1 MSAEPA
7 AIRRSIAGGTLRRRH
22 NLPYPGEIVVAEG
35 DAVEPGATWARCT
48 PGGRA
53 SARELAALT
62 RLPPAR
68 IGEALLSP
76 EGELAPTGEL
86 LARGRGGLLRSQ
98 DWVAEWPGAMG
109 HVSQISGL
117 AFFIEAV
124 DPVPL
129 YARLGG
135 TVVEVVAGSHIV
147 IEGQAVAVAGAF
159 GGGGTGFGDITVV
172 DDDPGAAVGLPG
184 DNPALLVFTGPLRFE
199 WLTAYPR
206 DRVAGVVAPTVA
218 AAEIES
224 RTGLPPTRA
233 ALAEIL
239 GDIPVLLTEG
249 IGSAP
254 MPPALQ
260 RRFRRHAGRP
270 GCLSGGARAGEAEV
284 LLPAGDEPAADGEA
298 SERLRIGTGR
308 HLGAEVVPLAGGPRA
323 HRTGAGQLT
332 RQVEVRSDERGRL
345 HVPLWNLESLGREP
359 ARDTAPEPA
368 PEPTP
373 EPKPEPA
380 PETDETD

>member
-1 MSAEPA
+1 MKAEPSG
-7 AIRRSIAGGTLRRRH
+7 IRRSIAGGMLRRRH
-22 NLPYPGEIVVAEG
+22 NLLYPGEIVVAEG
-35 DAVEPGATWARCT
+35 DAIESGATWARCT

-53 SARELAALT
+53 SARNLARMT

-76 EGELAPTGEL
+76 EGELAPAGEL
-86 LARGRGGLLRSQ
+86 LVRSRGGLLRSQ

-109 HVSQISGL
+109 HVSKLSGL

-124 DPVPL
+124 DPEPL

-135 TVVEVVAGSHIV
+135 TVAKVVADSHIV
-147 IEGQAVAVAGAF
+147 IEGEATAVAGAF
-159 GGGGTGFGDITVV
+159 GGGGTGFGDITIV
-172 DDDPGAAVGLPG
+172 DDGSGAALGLPG

-206 DRVAGVVAPTVA
+206 ERVAGVIAPTVA
-218 AAEIES
+218 AAEIQS

-239 GDIPVLLTEG
+239 GGMPVLLTEG
-249 IGSAP
+249 VGSTG

-260 RRFRRHAGRP
+260 RRFRRHAGHP
-270 GCLSGGARAGEAEV
+270 GCLGGSVRPGEAEV
-284 LLPAGDEPAADGEA
+284 LLLDGDEPTSDGQAA
-298 SERLRIGTGR
+298 ERLRISNGR
-308 HLGAEVVPLAGGPRA
+308 HLGAEVVPVSDKPRA

-345 HVPLWNLESLGREP
+345 NVPLWNLESLGPE
-359 ARDTAPEPA
+359 AAPEGNG
-368 PEPTP
+368 TG
-373 EPKPEPA
+373 
-380 PETDETD
+380 

>member
-1 MSAEPA
+1 VSVDRDGV
-7 AIRRSIAGGTLRRRH
+7 RRSIAGGTLRRRH
-22 NLPYPGEIVVAEG
+22 SLPYPGEIVVAEG
-35 DAVEPGATWARCT
+35 DAIESGATWARCT

-53 SARELAALT
+53 SARALAGMT

-68 IGEALLSP
+68 VGEALLSA
-76 EGELAPTGEL
+76 EGELAPAGEL

-109 HVSQISGL
+109 YVSKISGL
-117 AFFIEAV
+117 AFFLEAV

-135 TVVEVVAGSHIV
+135 TVAEVEAGSHIV
-147 IEGQAVAVAGAF
+147 IEGDALAVAGAF
-159 GGGGTGFGDITVV
+159 GGGGTGFGDIAIV
-172 DDDPGAAVGLPG
+172 DDDPGRAVGLPG
-184 DNPALLVFTGPLRFE
+184 DNPALLVFTGSLRFE

-206 DRVAGVVAPTVA
+206 ERVAGVVAPTVE

-239 GDIPVLLTEG
+239 GEIPVLLTEG
-249 IGSAP
+249 IGNAA

-270 GCLSGGARAGEAEV
+270 GCLSGSARAGEAEG
-284 LLPAGDEPAADGEA
+284 LLLDGDEPEADAPDADGQA
-298 SERLRIGTGR
+298 TERLRIGGGR
-308 HLGAEVVPLAGGPRA
+308 FLGSEVVLVADGSGAR
-323 HRTGAGQLT
+323 RTGAGQLT

-345 HVPLWNLESLGREP
+345 HVPVWNLESLGPEAEP
-359 ARDTAPEPA
+359 GGNGN
-368 PEPTP
+368 
-373 EPKPEPA
+373 
-380 PETDETD
+380 

>member
-1 MSAEPA
+1 MSAERA
-7 AIRRSIAGGTLRRRH
+7 GIRRSIAGGTLRRH
-22 NLPYPGEIVVAEG
+22 HSLPYPGEIVVAEG
-35 DAVEPGATWARCT
+35 DAIEPGATWARCT
-48 PGGRA
+48 PSGRA
-53 SARELAALT
+53 SARVLAEMT

-76 EGELAPTGEL
+76 EGKLAPAGEL
-86 LARGRGGLLRSQ
+86 LARGRGGLRRSR
-98 DWVAEWPGAMG
+98 DWVAEWPGVMG
-109 HVSQISGL
+109 HVSKISGL

-135 TVVEVVAGSHIV
+135 TVVEVVADSHIV
-147 IEGQAVAVAGAF
+147 IQGQAVAVAGAF
-159 GGGGTGFGDITVV
+159 GGGGTGFGNITVV

-199 WLTAYPR
+199 WLTAYQR
-206 DRVAGVVAPTVA
+206 ERVAGVVAPTVA

-239 GDIPVLLTEG
+239 DDLPVLLTEG

-260 RRFRRHAGRP
+260 RRFRRHAGHP
-270 GCLSGGARAGEAEV
+270 GCLRGSARAGEAEV
-284 LLPAGDEPAADGEA
+284 LLPAGDEPADDGEA
-298 SERLRIGTGR
+298 SDRLRIGNGR

-323 HRTGAGQLT
+323 HRTDAGQLT
-332 RQVEVRSDERGRL
+332 RQIEVRSDAHGRL
-345 HVPLWNLESLGREP
+345 YVPLWNLESLGPDP
-359 ARDTAPEPA
+359 APDDAPEEA
-368 PEPTP
+368 AE
-373 EPKPEPA
+373 A
-380 PETDETD
+380 DETG